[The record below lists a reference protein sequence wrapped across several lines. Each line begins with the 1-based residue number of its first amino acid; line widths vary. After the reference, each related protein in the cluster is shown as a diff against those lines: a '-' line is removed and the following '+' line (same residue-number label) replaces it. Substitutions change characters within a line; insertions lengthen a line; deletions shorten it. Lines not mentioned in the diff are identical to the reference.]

1 MSRYFLG
8 ILDTDYC
15 ITSLKTNVG
24 RLLFLTIWLTKLE
37 NQDNKTTY
45 LADMR
50 IFKYNNLWEIICFD
64 SLGLVCDKIEELWDN
79 GDKLFVS
86 TLIYFM
92 TNDKH
97 SNKNDWNMIKMKIKD
112 LYHK

>member
-1 MSRYFLG
+1 MKN
-8 ILDTDYC
+8 
-15 ITSLKTNVG
+15 LKDKIDKAKNTG
-24 RLLFLTIWLTKLE
+24 LPQLRKLKNIPE
-37 NQDNKTTY
+37 WCDAY
-45 LADMR
+45 PD
-50 IFKYNNLWEIICFD
+50 F
-64 SLGLVCDKIEELWDN
+64 CDKIEELWDN